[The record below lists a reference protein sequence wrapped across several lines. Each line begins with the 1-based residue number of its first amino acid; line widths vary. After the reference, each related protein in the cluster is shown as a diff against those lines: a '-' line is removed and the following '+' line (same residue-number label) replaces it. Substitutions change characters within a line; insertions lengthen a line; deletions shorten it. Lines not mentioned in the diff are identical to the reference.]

1 MKPSKYPK
9 VENLQSCETSTMISI
24 ASMHIDISILV
35 FHFRVDG
42 EEKLFEARVYKVRD
56 YWKIDIR
63 VDKENQDAQVFHV
76 HDDGKEERLIAKDV
90 RQYSLEKKGSRFNIK
105 NITAGVRTVTSIASL
120 VFDILDFFSV

>member
-1 MKPSKYPK
+1 
-9 VENLQSCETSTMISI
+9 MISI
-24 ASMHIDISILV
+24 ASMHIKISILV

-56 YWKIDIR
+56 DWKIDIR

-90 RQYSLEKKGSRFNIK
+90 RQYSLEKKGIK
-105 NITAGVRTVTSIASL
+105 TLTAGVRTVTSIASL

>member
-1 MKPSKYPK
+1 M
-9 VENLQSCETSTMISI
+9 
-24 ASMHIDISILV
+24 V